1 MIGDRK
7 YDVAGA
13 TASRLDCIGVAY
25 GYGGTEELESA
36 GAIKVVQ
43 TVEELGEFL
52 GVSKKPDSMIL
63 KRVIFHTGLSGRP
76 GTVKNSIL

>member
-25 GYGGTEELESA
+25 DVAE
-36 GAIKVVQ
+36 Q
-43 TVEELGEFL
+43 
-52 GVSKKPDSMIL
+52 
-63 KRVIFHTGLSGRP
+63 
-76 GTVKNSIL
+76 KN

>member
-43 TVEELGEFL
+43 TVEEL
-52 GVSKKPDSMIL
+52 
-63 KRVIFHTGLSGRP
+63 RRIFGSW
-76 GTVKNSIL
+76 